1 MSISFAYERKNYAY
15 KEATMTF
22 DGSNYANVFL
32 NNRNTYTLQL
42 VQNNWCFRT
51 IEFPNL
57 REAIARAIELG
68 YGEDIRL

>member
-1 MSISFAYERKNYAY
+1 MSVKYTLGKV
-15 KEATMTF
+15 TMTF
-22 DGSNYANVFL
+22 DGSNYASVFL

-51 IEFPNL
+51 IEFSNL
-57 REAIARAIELG
+57 KEALARAVELG